1 MHFTEGKDLEY
12 ERLMQQKPGFD
23 RQPNKFAAPR
33 GNGDAP
39 AACIGMHRR
48 KMRHCNLPIFSQIAR
63 AKGGVCPLFLPN
75 GRCDFPLPP
84 QPLTLDYQPR
94 KNKYQPENEKLH
106 VQGTL
111 GGV

>member
-23 RQPNKFAAPR
+23 RKPNKLVAPR

-48 KMRHCNLPIFSQIAR
+48 KNAALQPAYIFPDSPRQGGSLPFIPSQR
-63 AKGGVCPLFLPN
+63 SM
-75 GRCDFPLPP
+75 
-84 QPLTLDYQPR
+84 
-94 KNKYQPENEKLH
+94 
-106 VQGTL
+106 
-111 GGV
+111 

>member
-33 GNGDAP
+33 GKRGCPPLP
-39 AACIGMHRR
+39 ALGCTGG
-48 KMRHCNLPIFSQIAR
+48 KMRHCNLLVFPQIAR

-75 GRCDFPLPP
+75 GRCDFPF
-84 QPLTLDYQPR
+84 PR
-94 KNKYQPENEKLH
+94 NP
-106 VQGTL
+106 
-111 GGV
+111 